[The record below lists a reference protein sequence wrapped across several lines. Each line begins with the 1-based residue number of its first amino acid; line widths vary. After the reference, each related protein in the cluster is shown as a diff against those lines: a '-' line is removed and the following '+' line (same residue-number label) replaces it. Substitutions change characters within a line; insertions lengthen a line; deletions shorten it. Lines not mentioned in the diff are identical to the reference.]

1 MREYLIQSIETIKR
15 LCCNIAFMMSNTEI
29 KTDTGAQTFESIM
42 EDIEKEGGN
51 YPVTTDITDGQPIQ
65 DDNKEFKDL
74 YVDAKDLI
82 ARGQTI
88 IKNIGLNIKYG
99 QVAYTSDKTLIFLT
113 KEITNL
119 LTVGDAIR
127 TFFMSDTNT
136 NEEAKLKVR
145 SYEAIRAFTETTSAL
160 MEIIKTNPSLKANI
174 SGPMDKDFDHWAL
187 EYVNMD
193 SEARY
198 TYELSR
204 YYDIVEEALQY
215 ATKLKSLT
223 AKMVIIGFEE
233 FRAIDREIDARII
246 ALNTVKLQNF
256 ASHMD
261 LSDTTPDMYVPHF
274 NLS

>member
-1 MREYLIQSIETIKR
+1 MREYLIQSIEAIKR

-29 KTDTGAQTFESIM
+29 KTDTGVQTFEAIM
-42 EDIEKEGGN
+42 ADIEKEGGN
-51 YPVTTDITDGQPIQ
+51 YPVTTDITDGHPVQV
-65 DDNKEFKDL
+65 DDKEFKDL
-74 YVDAKDLI
+74 CIDAKNLI
-82 ARGQTI
+82 ARARSI
-88 IKNIGLNIKYG
+88 IKDIGFNIKYG
-99 QVAYTSDKTLIFLT
+99 QVTYSSDKTLVFIT

-127 TFFMSDTNT
+127 DIFMSDANT

-145 SYEAIRAFTETTSAL
+145 SYEAITAFTETTSAL
-160 MEIIKTNPSLKANI
+160 MDIIKTNPALKANI

-187 EYVNMD
+187 EYVLMD
-193 SEARY
+193 SESRY

-223 AKMVIIGFEE
+223 AKMVMIGFEE